1 MSRPI
6 KFLLAALLG
15 VAAVFALLRWL
26 LIPVASPRP
35 DNLGLQNGRLAPCPD
50 SPNCVS
56 TQAERSLHLIEPIL
70 YEAETA
76 VVHQRLLRILDEMPR
91 STIIRTEPTYIHAE
105 FRSPTWGFIDDVEFY
120 FDEANRLIH
129 FRSAARLGYGD
140 RGVNRARMEEI
151 RERMRN
157 N

>member
-26 LIPVASPRP
+26 LIPIASPRP
-35 DNLGLQNGRLAPCPD
+35 NNLGVQNGRLAPCPD

-70 YEAETA
+70 YEPETA
-76 VVHQRLLRILDEMPR
+76 VVHQRLLRVLDEMPR
-91 STIIRTEPTYIHAE
+91 STITRTEPTYIHAE

>member
-6 KFLLAALLG
+6 KFLLAVMLG
-15 VAAVFALLRWL
+15 GAAVFALLRWL
-26 LIPVASPRP
+26 LIPIASPKP
-35 DNLGLQNGRLAPCPD
+35 DNLGVQNGRLAPCPD

-56 TQAERSLHLIEPIL
+56 TQAERSLHLIDPIR

-76 VVHQRLLRILDEMPR
+76 VIHQRLLRILHEMPL
-91 STIIRTEPTYIHAE
+91 STIVYTDPTYIHAE
-105 FRSPTWGFIDDVEFY
+105 FCSPTWGFIDDVEFY
-120 FDEANRLIH
+120 FDEANQLIH

-140 RGVNRARMEEI
+140 RGVNRTRMEEI